1 LYKKN
6 FSFLSLK
13 RKIRGADLE
22 NVSQILFMEIST
34 ELCFLESILE
44 SFMGIEVLLTQ
55 NLTTHAQYR
64 TNASKKQSWVPMA
77 IKKGTFFDCRRKE
90 RGGVRASICYL
101 SKIFTAFFRHAH
113 LSKSQFK
120 RWAKCQG

>member
-90 RGGVRASICYL
+90 RGGGTSFNLLPFQNFYSLFSTCPLIKKSI
-101 SKIFTAFFRHAH
+101 
-113 LSKSQFK
+113 
-120 RWAKCQG
+120 